1 MHPADAL
8 FKEKVYD
15 LSYALQCIQGYWR
28 RAPAKE
34 YSHEAL
40 NMACRE
46 LSSKPWLYNFLS
58 EWAKEFLNIPVKS
71 CLSSAHY
78 SPVSELPHWA

>member
-1 MHPADAL
+1 MDPADAL
-8 FKEKVYD
+8 FKEELYD
-15 LSYALQCIQGYWR
+15 LSYALQCSQGYWR

-34 YSHEAL
+34 YSQEAL

-58 EWAKEFLNIPVKS
+58 E
-71 CLSSAHY
+71 
-78 SPVSELPHWA
+78 